1 MSAYWLDESQVRV
14 ADLALMC
21 EQVTQIADYPHAS
34 RVERNLVIYDIGSLN
49 LSDPSETQEVS
60 AEWFTALDS
69 GPGVIAIKG
78 AFADTSTIDAATTV
92 FESIIDGEKID
103 NTTKGDHFGK
113 PGANARIW
121 NAQEKLARAN
131 PDVYA
136 AYYSNRVLALGS
148 LAWLGPNYQMTSQ
161 VNVVYPGGKP
171 KEPHRDYHLG
181 FMSIEQAQRYPR
193 HIHQS
198 SRYYTLQGAVAHCDM
213 PVESGP
219 TMLLPHS
226 QKYSHGYLAWQNQGI
241 KDYFSAHMIQLPLEK
256 GDVIF
261 FNPALIHGAG
271 ENKSTDIVRM
281 ANLLQVS
288 SAFGRAMETVDR
300 TDICLRVYAT
310 LRNLGNSG
318 NLTPIQIA
326 DVIAATAEG
335 YPFPTNLD
343 SDQPV
348 NGMVP
353 LSQAELLRQALTQD
367 WPQPQLRSQLL
378 AQNDRRKA

>member
-1 MSAYWLDESQVRV
+1 MSDYRLEESQVRV
-14 ADLALMC
+14 VDLAVLC
-21 EQVTQIADYPHAS
+21 EKETKITDYPYAA
-34 RVERNLVIYDIGSLN
+34 RVERNVVVYDIGSLN
-49 LSDPSETQEVS
+49 LSDPTVTEGVS
-60 AEWFTALDS
+60 SEWFTALDS
-69 GPGVIAIKG
+69 GPGVIALKG
-78 AFADTSTIDAATTV
+78 AFADTSIIDAATTV
-92 FESIIDGEKID
+92 FESIIDREKID
-103 NTTKGDHFGK
+103 NAVHGDHFGK

-131 PDVYA
+131 PDVYVE
-136 AYYSNRVLALGS
+136 YYSNRVLALGS

-171 KEPHRDYHLG
+171 QEPHRDYHLG

-198 SRYYTLQGAVAHCDM
+198 SSFYTLQGAVAHCDM

-226 QKYSHGYLAWQNQGI
+226 QKYTHGYLAWQNQEV
-241 KDYFSAHMIQLPLEK
+241 KDYFAENMIQLPLEK

-261 FNPALIHGAG
+261 FNPALLHGAG
-271 ENKSTDIVRM
+271 ENESTDIIRM

-288 SAFGRAMETVDR
+288 SAFGRAMESVDR
-300 TDICLRVYAT
+300 TDMCLRVYAA
-310 LRNLGNSG
+310 LGAHRLSG
-318 NLTPIQIA
+318 KLTPTQIT

-353 LSQAELLRQALTQD
+353 LSQAELLSQGLAQD
-367 WPQPQLRSQLL
+367 WTQTKLRSQLL
-378 AQNDRRKA
+378 AQNGRRKA